1 MKVLGR
7 FPTGAVRNADFVTGR
22 RKEGQVV
29 DLQVGVETL
38 PPVGV
43 LVVHED
49 TVRNMV
55 KKLGWELQEGDSLA
69 KAEARVAELEVEL
82 EDIRKVMSDIAGY
95 VNA

>member
-22 RKEGQVV
+22 RKDGRVV
-29 DLQVGVETL
+29 DLQVDVETL

-55 KKLGWELQEGDSLA
+55 KKLGWEIQEGDALA
-69 KAEARVAELEVEL
+69 KAEARVAELQAEL